1 VVLEITRIILEK
13 KEKPMPFYLDVL
25 FDDPR
30 LMIVCA
36 LNIVINMLTLTT
48 NASRVAGAESKRIA
62 TSLSLYNLFQTSFR
76 MLNLI
81 YAPLLAS
88 MVDILSGTGRI
99 DLILI
104 KLRFV
109 VFSAALGSIIGFV
122 MLPTF
127 IEVYKQGIKGMEKF
141 GSVPRGILNLIKTP
155 RYWLLF
161 FQCLRK
167 PSFLGVNPGKV
178 QVIPRWFLMFNVFGV
193 SMWTIGV
200 ISANYASALN
210 PELVRTTLNLSGVVN
225 GIGTVFLFILVD
237 PVSSLIMD
245 QSVSG
250 DRPIEHVKIMVIW
263 LAIGSVIGNLLGLF
277 LLEPAA
283 RYIIWASK
291 FIM

>member
-1 VVLEITRIILEK
+1 
-13 KEKPMPFYLDVL
+13 MPFYLDVL
-25 FDDPR
+25 LDDPK
-30 LMIVCA
+30 LLIVCL
-36 LNIVINMLTLTT
+36 LNILINMLTLTT
-48 NASRVAGAESKRIA
+48 NASRVAGAETKRIA

-88 MVDILSGTGRI
+88 IVDVLAGAGSVE
-99 DLILI
+99 LILI

-109 VFSAALGSIIGFV
+109 VFSSAIGSLIGFIL
-122 MLPTF
+122 LPTF

-141 GSVPRGILNLIKTP
+141 GSVPRGILGLIKAP
-155 RYWLLF
+155 RYWLKF

-167 PSFLGVNPGKV
+167 PSLLGVNPGNI
-178 QVIPRWFLMFNVFGV
+178 QHIPRWFLLFNVLGI

-225 GIGTVFLFILVD
+225 GIGTIFLFIFVD

-250 DRPIEHVKIMVIW
+250 DRPVAHVKIMIIW
-263 LAIGSVIGNLLGLF
+263 LAIGSVIGNVLGLF

-283 RYIIWASK
+283 NYIIWASK

>member
-1 VVLEITRIILEK
+1 
-13 KEKPMPFYLDVL
+13 MPFHLDVL
-25 FDDPR
+25 FGDSR
-30 LMIVCA
+30 LITICL

-48 NASRVAGAESKRIA
+48 NASRVAGAETKRIA

-88 MVDILSGTGRI
+88 MVDILSRDGRV

-109 VFSAALGSIIGFV
+109 VLSAALGSIIGFV
-122 MLPTF
+122 LLPTF

-141 GSVPRGILNLIKTP
+141 GSVPRGILNLLKTP
-155 RYWLLF
+155 RYWLIF
-161 FQCLRK
+161 FKCLRK
-167 PSFLGVNPGKV
+167 PSLLGVNPTKIHH
-178 QVIPRWFLMFNVFGV
+178 IPRWFLLFNVFGI

-225 GIGTVFLFILVD
+225 GIGTIFLFILVD

-250 DRPIEHVKIMVIW
+250 DRPVSHVKVMVIW
-263 LAIGSVIGNLLGLF
+263 LAVGSVIGNLFGLF

-283 RYIIWASK
+283 NYIIWASR